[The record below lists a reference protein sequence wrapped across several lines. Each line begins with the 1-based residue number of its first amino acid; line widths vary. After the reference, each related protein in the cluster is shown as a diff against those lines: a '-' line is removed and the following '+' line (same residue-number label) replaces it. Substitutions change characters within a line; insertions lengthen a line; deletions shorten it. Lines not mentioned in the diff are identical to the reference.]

1 MTDDEFL
8 AACEARATKM
18 RHAVVRP
25 FPIEKGGT
33 PNERCWRDIAASLQ
47 RKARALLDEQG
58 RLIAMVRERDA
69 RVVADAAMVE
79 RVALL
84 RRLEWSSGERTH
96 YSCCPVCKA
105 DEDDK
110 EHVPNCALAE
120 ALK

>member
-1 MTDDEFL
+1 MIDETRAQEIAHMFDDEPAVTDGEVAIRQLL
-8 AACEARATKM
+8 ADRA
-18 RHAVVRP
+18 
-25 FPIEKGGT
+25 
-33 PNERCWRDIAASLQ
+33 
-47 RKARALLDEQG
+47 
-58 RLIAMVRERDA
+58 
-69 RVVADAAMVE
+69 E

>member
-1 MTDDEFL
+1 MIDETRAQEIEAWCL
-8 AACEARATKM
+8 ADGCEPGDECTKRELLADRA
-18 RHAVVRP
+18 
-25 FPIEKGGT
+25 
-33 PNERCWRDIAASLQ
+33 
-47 RKARALLDEQG
+47 
-58 RLIAMVRERDA
+58 
-69 RVVADAAMVE
+69 E